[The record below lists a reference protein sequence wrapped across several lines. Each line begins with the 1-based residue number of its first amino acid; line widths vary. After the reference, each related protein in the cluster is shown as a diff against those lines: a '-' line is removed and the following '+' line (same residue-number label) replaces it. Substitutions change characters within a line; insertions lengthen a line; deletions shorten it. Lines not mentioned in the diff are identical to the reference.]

1 MRSLSL
7 YLLLLTVPTVAPAQ
21 TPLEGTAIQDRA
33 DLPHATGFV
42 SRADNASH
50 LLNAIGARARQAVVL
65 SPKAQKKKVSGSFDL
80 ARPLDVLAKVSAE
93 LGLVWYSDGQSIYV
107 YDADEQKNAVGRL
120 RHTSAVVTLADLH
133 LAMTNPDAL
142 T

>member
-1 MRSLSL
+1 MRSLTL
-7 YLLLLTVPTVAPAQ
+7 YVLLLTVPSFAFAQ

-33 DLPHATGFV
+33 DLPHASGFV
-42 SRADNASH
+42 SRADSASH
-50 LLNAIGARARQAVVL
+50 LLNAIGARARQAVVI
-65 SPKAQKKKVSGSFDL
+65 SPKALKKKVSGSFDL

-120 RHTSAVVTLADLH
+120 QHTSIATLSDFLRKARLSD
-133 LAMTNPDAL
+133 TR
-142 T
+142 